1 MGTVRFIHRLSEA
14 SLWHWSS
21 AVPTAE
27 HRLPST
33 RSLSGEQQRTL
44 SRGPQPFNCSMLN
57 EAMWPQPYCSHGNVL
72 LDIFFFLLQTVSPLT
87 VLDTADAISPV
98 VRTGHH
104 PELLQGTSP
113 AIFLWPWPIAAHPG
127 RAGRYGSFMDHS
139 FPSRSNSLLLSCR
152 VPLRYCCDTLPS
164 FWCEVAFHSF
174 L

>member
-1 MGTVRFIHRLSEA
+1 M
-14 SLWHWSS
+14 
-21 AVPTAE
+21 PTAE

-127 RAGRYGSFMDHS
+127 RAGRMAPSWTIHSLHEVTPCSFHAGSRCVTAVTRSH
-139 FPSRSNSLLLSCR
+139 PSGARWPFI
-152 VPLRYCCDTLPS
+152 VFFETLV
-164 FWCEVAFHSF
+164 CYN
-174 L
+174 LCLD